1 MGHFL
6 LSICFGYSKPTID
19 HPIEGP
25 VASLCL
31 LNLFMALNV
40 KDYVAICLTLL
51 VEQALIMTKFS
62 MGWVENTSISK
73 IICML
78 NVR

>member
-1 MGHFL
+1 M
-6 LSICFGYSKPTID
+6 
-19 HPIEGP
+19 
-25 VASLCL
+25 V
-31 LNLFMALNV
+31 LNV

-73 IICML
+73 VICML

>member
-1 MGHFL
+1 VVQ
-6 LSICFGYSKPTID
+6 
-19 HPIEGP
+19 PIEL
-25 VASLCL
+25 SLRD
-31 LNLFMALNV
+31 
-40 KDYVAICLTLL
+40 DYVAICLTLL

-73 IICML
+73 VICML